1 MHQRRRTI
9 LLVDGQRRRA
19 ERLAHRL
26 ADLGFDLQVA
36 DNGATGLL
44 KAHDRMPDVVIAAS
58 RMEIPDGYQ
67 MLEALRCKPQTRDI
81 PVILMAEESDREDLV
96 RGWNSGADFCITR
109 GQDEVETV
117 ATLRR
122 ALACVS
128 LEPSSSPGLALAS

>member
-1 MHQRRRTI
+1 MHQRRLI

-26 ADLGFDLQVA
+26 ADLEFDVQVA

-44 KAHDRMPDVVIAAS
+44 KAHDRVPDVVITAA
-58 RMEIPDGYQ
+58 ELDILDGYQ
-67 MLEALRCKPQTRDI
+67 MLDALRSKPQTRSI
-81 PVILMAEESDREDLV
+81 PVILVLEEGSRESLV

-109 GQDEVETV
+109 SQDEIESV

-122 ALACVS
+122 ALACVDLGPLS
-128 LEPSSSPGLALAS
+128 TPGLALAS